1 MENSQIKIFPSYEDL
16 YQEYINKTLENSKK
30 YKDIYLN
37 AKLLHYFNKPTF
49 YYYCLVNKN
58 SNSNPFFKKIL
69 FGIEFIDGEIPY
81 VSILT
86 DFLKISMNDNRN
98 YYKCLSYEHKYKFS
112 LDNFED
118 SERILETIIQ
128 GIPNFLTFV
137 KESDLMNTF
146 IFFGEYEYNH
156 IYQINDFL
164 QNKNILK
171 FYRIYLLIYH
181 TKNKYVKEER
191 YIIFTKL
198 YFLFFEPLEED
209 KALIRLLFCQKL
221 KDMDI
226 SLETNEINNSI
237 IFKFVS
243 SKKTNEIEF
252 ILIDRERTIEKKVN
266 INNNKVKNI
275 NGEKIENKIEKNDNN
290 NDIVKNEI
298 KEIKDKNNDIIK
310 NEIKEVKEVKEVKE
324 IKDKNNQ
331 IAKNEIK
338 EVKEVKEIKDKS
350 NKIAKNEIKEIK
362 EKKVKINN
370 SNLMKE
376 WFDYLNNIDF
386 KKYEIVIYNYKMIFR
401 DYKGKLKIKSGEKCL
416 IKEYNDLIE
425 FYEKIIN
432 FYENNNKGNNKER
445 INKLIGEIIYLCS
458 ELINYAKNQNKNENE
473 YLLKIQKYLKSYK

>member
-191 YIIFTKL
+191 YIIFTNL

-290 NDIVKNEI
+290 NENEI
-298 KEIKDKNNDIIK
+298 AD
-310 NEIKEVKEVKEVKE
+310 IKET
-324 IKDKNNQ
+324 
-331 IAKNEIK
+331 
-338 EVKEVKEIKDKS
+338 KDKS

-401 DYKGKLKIKSGEKCL
+401 DYKGKLKIKSGEKNL
-416 IKEYNDLIE
+416 IKEYNDLIK